1 MKKEFIKK
9 IIRAAV
15 LTLIITNINYVP
27 ASAKWLKDSKSN
39 WNWVENDVKATGWK
53 EIDEK
58 WYYFDEN
65 GMMKIGWI
73 KLNEK
78 WYSLSESGSME
89 TGWKKIDEKWYHFNS
104 DGTMSTGWVSDNGT
118 WYFMNF
124 SGQMETGT
132 IGIDGQVYT
141 FSESGAMISGKEIV
155 QEIKSD
161 SKNLGSAKN
170 NINNESEE
178 NMETS
183 IEKDNS
189 DTKSRIGYVATNGD
203 LLNIRSS
210 ALISS
215 EIIGTVAKNKEVKI
229 IDDEEDGFYPI
240 IVNDKKGWVSSKW
253 ISFEKPKNSEQA
265 LDSNVDVTTVE
276 KPSVGNDNK
285 NLTDASLAKG
295 IIRDKEPSL
304 DDKRYYSDDNIFYK
318 VKLSPP
324 FSSGGRLIKGN
335 CTWYAWG
342 RAWEITG
349 SKPTDAG
356 FIGNG
361 YEWWDANKKSGKYK
375 YGSEPRVGAIAVWKS
390 SLPNSGGS
398 GHVAVV
404 EKIENNKVYISESMW
419 HGVTFKYRE
428 IYETS
433 YLYGYIYLDKPNY

>member
-27 ASAKWLKDSKSN
+27 ASAEWLKDSKSN
-39 WNWVENDVKATGWK
+39 WNWTEKEVKATGWK
-53 EIDEK
+53 EIEKK

-65 GMMKIGWI
+65 GIMKTGWI

-78 WYSLSESGSME
+78 WYNLSDSGNME
-89 TGWKKIDEKWYHFNS
+89 TGWKNIDEKWYHFNS
-104 DGTMSTGWVSDNGT
+104 DGTMSIGWVKDKDT
-118 WYFMNF
+118 LYYMNF

-132 IGIDGQVYT
+132 IGIDGTVYT
-141 FSESGAMISGKEIV
+141 FSESGAMINGKETI
-155 QEIKSD
+155 QEIQSD
-161 SKNLGSAKN
+161 SKDVVNTKN
-170 NINNESEE
+170 NTSNKTEENIIAPTGIGNNE
-178 NMETS
+178 NKT
-183 IEKDNS
+183 
-189 DTKSRIGYVATNGD
+189 RIGYVSTNND
-203 LLNIRSS
+203 LLNIRSE

-215 EIIGTVAKNKEVKI
+215 EIIGTVARNKEVKVI
-229 IDDEEDGFYPI
+229 GDEKDGFYPV
-240 IVNDKKGWVSSKW
+240 IVSNKNGWASSKW
-253 ISFEKPKNSEQA
+253 ISFEKPKDSESII
-265 LDSNVDVTTVE
+265 DSNIGV
-276 KPSVGNDNK
+276 KPIDTPSTSNDNK
-285 NLTDASLAKG
+285 NLTDSSLAKG

-304 DDKRYYSDDNIFYK
+304 DDKHYYSDDNLFYK
-318 VKLSPP
+318 IKLSPP
-324 FSSGGRLIKGN
+324 FSSAGKPIKGN

-342 RAWEITG
+342 RAWELTG
-349 SKPTDAG
+349 SKPIEAG

-390 SLPNSGGS
+390 SLPNSDGS

-404 EKIENNKVYISESMW
+404 EKIENNKIYISESMW